1 MTSRT
6 LIRGGEVLDV
16 RRGVVERADVLI
28 EGDVIA
34 DVSTRSIEIE
44 NADVIDAEGM
54 TLIPGLI
61 DCHTHINTAAM
72 ATHPPLPE
80 SLAAAYA
87 SQELREMLM
96 RGFTTV
102 RDVAGA
108 DGGHREAVERGLF
121 VGPRLLVCV
130 DALTQTGGHGDARG
144 PGDLREQRRAGS
156 VVVDGADNVR
166 RAVRENL
173 RRGADHIKLMVS
185 GGIASPTDPLE
196 SIQFTEAEIRAATE
210 EAANAGKYVAAHAY
224 SDEAVHRAASWGVRT
239 IEHGSLIE
247 ERAAKTMAAEGAF
260 LVPTLS
266 PYYWVMTRGQE
277 LGLPE
282 FHIAKAR
289 LPFEASAA
297 ALARARDCGVRVAYG
312 SDLFKTPHEHQA
324 YEFIL
329 RSSVESP
336 LDAIRSATLVG
347 AEVVGL
353 EGKIGEISSGA
364 FADILAVDGNPL
376 HDLMLLQDQGARI
389 PLIVKAGRQIKNE
402 LALTR
407 AERPA
412 VSSASN

>member
-1 MTSRT
+1 MNRT

-16 RRGVVERADVLI
+16 RRGTVERADVLV

-44 NADVIDAEGM
+44 DADVIDARGM

-61 DCHTHINTAAM
+61 DCHAHINTAAM

-80 SLAAAYA
+80 SLAAAFA
-87 SQELREMLM
+87 SRELREMIM

-121 VGPRLLVCV
+121 TGPRLFVCV
-130 DALTQTGGHGDARG
+130 DALTQTGGHGDSRG
-144 PGDLREQRRAGS
+144 PGDLHEQRRAGS

-196 SIQFTEAEIRAATE
+196 SIQFTRAEIRAATE

-224 SDEAVHRAASWGVRT
+224 SDEAVHRAASLGVRT

-247 ERAAKTMAAEGAF
+247 ERAAATMAAEGTF

-297 ALARARDCGVRVAYG
+297 ALARARDFGVRIAYG

-336 LDAIRSATLVG
+336 LDSIRSATLVG

-353 EGKIGEISSGA
+353 EGKIGEISPGA
-364 FADILAVDGNPL
+364 FADILAVNGNPL
-376 HDLMLLQDQGARI
+376 DDLMLLQDQGARI
-389 PLIVKAGRQIKNE
+389 PLIMKAGRQIKNE
-402 LALTR
+402 LSPVRT
-407 AERPA
+407 EGPA
-412 VSSASN
+412 ISSAAS